1 MGVWDLYNAL
11 KYGMWAG
18 IKKEGVNI
26 GLIAAWLIYLMLLVF
41 SILITCRKGFLIQR
55 QNGYCVHISTGEN

>member
-1 MGVWDLYNAL
+1 MGVWDPSNAL
-11 KYGMWAG
+11 KYGVWAG
-18 IKKEGVNI
+18 VKEEAENI

-55 QNGYCVHISTGEN
+55 